1 MHNVA
6 HFNAMIINRGEV
18 SMGMAINDSTTL
30 DILVQLNKRFEP
42 DGLHEMVALQK
53 EFQIFS
59 AKHSLQ
65 SSFAL
70 LGIVPLAWSERRRW
84 YHFLGQLKT
93 YPSDLA
99 NVSGHDR
106 IIKAFKDDLGAKE
119 PLPVSFRCHNA
130 ADDPKVTVSKG
141 LPIIFSL
148 DTYVIVSI
156 PTTPGRVARQQAAA
170 IAKQRRAVKKSKK

>member
-1 MHNVA
+1 
-6 HFNAMIINRGEV
+6 
-18 SMGMAINDSTTL
+18 MGIAINDSTTL

-42 DGLHEMVALQK
+42 EGLTEMIALQK

-59 AKHSLQ
+59 AKHSLK

-70 LGIVPLAWSERRRW
+70 LGIVPLDWSERRRW
-84 YHFLGQLKT
+84 YRFLDLLKT

-99 NVSGHDR
+99 DVSGHDR
-106 IIKAFKDDLGAKE
+106 IVKAFRDDLESKD
-119 PLPVSFRCHNA
+119 PLPVSFRCHKM
-130 ADDPKVTVSKG
+130 ADDPRVIVSKG

-148 DTYVIVSI
+148 DTYLVVSI

-170 IAKQRRAVKKSKK
+170 VAKQRRAAKKSKK

>member
-1 MHNVA
+1 
-6 HFNAMIINRGEV
+6 
-18 SMGMAINDSTTL
+18 MGIAINDSTTL

-42 DGLHEMVALQK
+42 EGLTEMIALQK

-70 LGIVPLAWSERRRW
+70 LGIVPVDWSERRRW
-84 YHFLGQLKT
+84 YRFLEQLKT

-99 NVSGHDR
+99 DVSGHDR
-106 IIKAFKDDLGAKE
+106 VIKAFKDDLEARE
-119 PLPVSFRCHNA
+119 PLPVSFRCHKA
-130 ADDPKVTVSKG
+130 TDDPRVIVSKG

-148 DTYVIVSI
+148 DTYVVVSI

-170 IAKQRRAVKKSKK
+170 IAKQRRTAKKSKK

>member
-1 MHNVA
+1 
-6 HFNAMIINRGEV
+6 
-18 SMGMAINDSTTL
+18 MGIAINDSTTL

-42 DGLHEMVALQK
+42 EGLTEMIALQE

-70 LGIVPLAWSERRRW
+70 LGIVPADWSERRRW
-84 YHFLGQLKT
+84 YRFLELLKT

-106 IIKAFKDDLGAKE
+106 IIKAFKDDLEDKE

-130 ADDPKVTVSKG
+130 SDDPRVIVTKG

-148 DTYVIVSI
+148 DTYVVVSI
-156 PTTPGRVARQQAAA
+156 PTTPGRVARQHAAA
-170 IAKQRRAVKKSKK
+170 IAKQRRASKKSKK

>member
-1 MHNVA
+1 MSR
-6 HFNAMIINRGEV
+6 IYSDDYKLGRV
-18 SMGMAINDSTTL
+18 SMGIAINDSTTL

-42 DGLHEMVALQK
+42 EGLPEMVALQR
-53 EFQIFS
+53 EFKIFS

-70 LGIVPLAWSERRRW
+70 LGIVPLDWSERRRW
-84 YHFLGQLKT
+84 YRFLEELKT
-93 YPSDLA
+93 YQSDLA

-119 PLPVSFRCHNA
+119 PLPVSFSCHKA
-130 ADDPKVTVSKG
+130 ADDPRVTVSKG

-156 PTTPGRVARQQAAA
+156 PTTPGRVARQRAAE
-170 IAKQRRAVKKSKK
+170 IAKQRRAAKKSKK